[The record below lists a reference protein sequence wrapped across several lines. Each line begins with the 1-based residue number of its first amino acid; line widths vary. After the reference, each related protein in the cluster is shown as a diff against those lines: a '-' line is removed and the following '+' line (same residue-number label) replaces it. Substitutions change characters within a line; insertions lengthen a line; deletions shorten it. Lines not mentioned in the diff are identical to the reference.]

1 MNNEKMTPAELSKAD
16 KRARQFR
23 ETIRHFNT
31 RSPIEKVVEV
41 TVNKDNTIKIP
52 RPIMQNHVKVGRY
65 DKVCIFLTQDGSLLV
80 MEKGMAEER
89 LGREYGTMLQS
100 ITEYKNQI

>member
-41 TVNKDNTIKIP
+41 TVNKDNAIKIP
-52 RPIMQNHVKVGRY
+52 RAIMQNHVKVGRY

-89 LGREYGTMLQS
+89 LGREYGAMLQS